1 MAGQEYSQT
10 ETKIAIVTNDG
21 VTIASHFGM
30 AEFYAV
36 ITAQAGKII
45 SREQRSKPHY
55 MMHPDVI
62 ESKLHDHQDMFAP
75 IRDCQVLLCG
85 GMRTPAY
92 KSAEATGLHVI
103 MTGGPIENAV
113 MAYLSGNLVSES
125 HRIRNV

>member
-1 MAGQEYSQT
+1 MTGQENSQT
-10 ETKIAIVTNDG
+10 EVKIAVVTNDG
-21 VTIASHFGM
+21 LTVASHFGM
-30 AEFYAV
+30 AEFYQV
-36 ITAQAGKII
+36 VFTEAGKII
-45 SREQRSKPHY
+45 SREQRSKPHH
-55 MMHPDVI
+55 MMHLDVT

-92 KSAEATGLHVI
+92 KSAEAVGLQVI

-113 MAYLSGNLVSES
+113 TAYLNGNLVSEL